1 MAELEDAQAAKVAAK
16 NAALDSFAE
25 SADEDEEKNIIIA
38 DVESESIVDGP
49 GFRFAIYTQG
59 CPHNCPGC
67 HNPQTHSFEGGTAVS
82 AKQLI
87 SFAKKSP
94 LQKGITLTGGEPFCQ
109 AKALIPLAKLAREQ
123 GYNIWVYSGYLYEEL
138 LKTEDASELLLLCDV
153 LVDGPFEEDKKSLD
167 LKWKGSANQRCIDL
181 NATRESGKLILFA
194 D

>member
-153 LVDGPFEEDKKSLD
+153 LVDGPFEEDKKSLE

>member
-1 MAELEDAQAAKVAAK
+1 MAELEDAQAAKAAAK

-153 LVDGPFEEDKKSLD
+153 LVDGPFEEDKKSLE